1 MEFQIFDRM
10 EQQRETEKDKDGVA
24 ASPLSMQACE
34 SPKKTPGHHSS
45 PLPPLSGD
53 RQLEIPKRRKL
64 EPDFASS
71 PLDRRQLD
79 GTANSVITPQK
90 SRSMSTPTHLLKR
103 RTPSLADKP
112 IPVLSPPSPALSTES
127 HVSKTPPIPSSV
139 ESKDSGMLTA
149 ESSSSSS
156 SSERKVGHS
165 QMRSVTSPLMSRGP
179 NNGDLTKL
187 RRESAHLDREI
198 RKWRRLVDLANK
210 AQKYEEKN
218 QERDIK
224 TLIED
229 WRAAARMAASHLYNE
244 TSVKVD
250 TMGGVEELKRRIND
264 TPFQDDRDGFDP
276 QTLSSEDRAKYEDLK
291 AQYEQDMGKKDKEE
305 REEEVGEFTMPY
317 MLKLLNVDHK
327 LLFPEEY

>member
-1 MEFQIFDRM
+1 M
-10 EQQRETEKDKDGVA
+10 EQREGEKEKEKDGGGT
-24 ASPLSMQACE
+24 SPLSMPACE

-53 RQLEIPKRRKL
+53 KLEIPKRRKL
-64 EPDFASS
+64 EPEFASS

-79 GTANSVITPQK
+79 GTPNSVITPQK
-90 SRSMSTPTHLLKR
+90 SRSISTPTHLLKR

-139 ESKDSGMLTA
+139 ESRDSGMLTA

-156 SSERKVGHS
+156 SSERKIGAS

-179 NNGDLTKL
+179 DNGDLTKL
-187 RRESAHLDREI
+187 RRESAQLDREI

-210 AQKYEEKN
+210 AQKYEEQN
-218 QERDIK
+218 RERDIK
-224 TLIED
+224 GLIED
-229 WRAAARMAASHLYNE
+229 WRSAARMAANHLYNE

-250 TMGGVEELKRRIND
+250 AMGGVEELKKRIND
-264 TPFQDDRDGFDP
+264 SPFQDERAEFDP
-276 QTLSSEDRAKYEDLK
+276 QSLSPEDRAKYEDLK

-305 REEEVGEFTMPY
+305 EEVNEFTMPY

-327 LLFPEEY
+327 LLFPEEYQ